1 MPVRDI
7 KMGGP
12 ASLLCNQRPRL
23 NWRVGGGVVDWSA
36 LIPHPSWPNTCPL
49 RHPCFGQICHLL
61 CSVSDNSSFMWWRS
75 TNVQEE
81 KQRWKRRNNMEPSTV
96 VTAALRREMWDKG
109 VCTFNVR
116 TCCRYGQKNN
126 YWHWSTLCNNR
137 WDWGHYP
144 KWRKNQ
150 TVSCCITWVALQ
162 LDIINRLLIHL
173 HP

>member
-23 NWRVGGGVVDWSA
+23 NWRVGGGVVVDLTPALWDTHVLVKHAIFSA
-36 LIPHPSWPNTCPL
+36 VFQTTHHSCDDAPPMF
-49 RHPCFGQICHLL
+49 RKK
-61 CSVSDNSSFMWWRS
+61 
-75 TNVQEE
+75 
-81 KQRWKRRNNMEPSTV
+81 KQRWERRNNMEPSTA

-150 TVSCCITWVALQ
+150 TYRKLLYHLIGTAVRHHKQVTYPPSPV
-162 LDIINRLLIHL
+162 II
-173 HP
+173 